1 MNGKDFLLNL
11 NPDKLFE
18 VYFKTYYE
26 QDYILDLEAKKN
38 NYDKKETMRNGFS
51 VFLSELEKVVPITTD
66 KNYKLLSLPGYDYDL
81 EDDLSYKIYK
91 IEDVCLL
98 DMNSIKQKPDIK
110 EINSREEIPNEFL
123 FETYSLMFISW
134 EELLGYELV
143 YIPETEEELYDAA
156 AYFAHE
162 LSWFGYTK
170 ETVKKNEAIE
180 REKLDKA
187 IEECKDPENLKTF
200 SLADLYEEFG
210 FEPPSEEE
218 KALTQKLTDEIIV
231 KSYNEKIKI
240 YKKYLLNEV
249 EI

>member
-51 VFLSELEKVVPITTD
+51 VFLSELEKVTPITTD

-110 EINSREEIPNEFL
+110 EITSKEEIPNEFL

-143 YIPETEEELYDAA
+143 YIPETEEELYDANGYRYLDMMTA
-156 AYFAHE
+156 AFNRA
-162 LSWFGYTK
+162 GYQ
-170 ETVKKNEAIE
+170 V
-180 REKLDKA
+180 
-187 IEECKDPENLKTF
+187 
-200 SLADLYEEFG
+200 DL
-210 FEPPSEEE
+210 
-218 KALTQKLTDEIIV
+218 QI
-231 KSYNEKIKI
+231 
-240 YKKYLLNEV
+240 LNARDYGSV
-249 EI
+249 QNRRRVI